1 MSIASIHLE
10 MEGVHTFAE
19 IRNMKEREGGREVDG
34 GRELYFDNAFNGC
47 IYQFLYNND
56 GEAVR

>member
-19 IRNMKEREGGREVDG
+19 IRNMKEREGGREMDG
-34 GRELYFDNAFNGC
+34 GRERGGWREGVIF
-47 IYQFLYNND
+47 
-56 GEAVR
+56 